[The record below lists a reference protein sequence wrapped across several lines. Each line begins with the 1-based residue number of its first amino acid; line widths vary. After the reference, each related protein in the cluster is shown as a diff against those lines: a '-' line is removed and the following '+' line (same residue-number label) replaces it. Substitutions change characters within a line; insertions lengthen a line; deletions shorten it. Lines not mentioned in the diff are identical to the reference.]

1 MGEKQSKEKNPA
13 EIIINVLSALLSV
26 YSISYAFM
34 GYDLLTGRSRHLL
47 MALPMCFLSKGI
59 VQKKKGQKFRT
70 ILYVIL
76 SLITAY
82 AMIYIDMNS
91 TPLSRTRLGMY
102 ITSDYIAG
110 FILIGVWTFT
120 YMCCWRV
127 YPLYAFGAISA
138 IGNFSSSI
146 VL

>member
-1 MGEKQSKEKNPA
+1 
-13 EIIINVLSALLSV
+13 
-26 YSISYAFM
+26 
-34 GYDLLTGRSRHLL
+34 
-47 MALPMCFLSKGI
+47 MCFLSKGI

-102 ITSDYIAG
+102 ITGIYPDCG
-110 FILIGVWTFT
+110 DFGGNLVRVWTFT

-127 YPLYAFGAISA
+127 YPLYAFWAISA